1 MIDVK
6 KELNLE
12 ELEKATGGVDEMKYF
27 SHIVMPGETP
37 DGIAAEYGVS
47 LAVLMALNNLDAG
60 ALLEPDQLI
69 LVPDRDHR

>member
-12 ELEKATGGVDEMKYF
+12 ELEKATGGVDEMKYI

-37 DGIAAEYGVS
+37 ETIAAEYGVS
-47 LAVLMALNNLDAG
+47 LAVLMALNGLDAG

>member
-1 MIDVK
+1 MTDIK
-6 KELNLE
+6 KDISLE
-12 ELEKATGGVDEMKYF
+12 ELERVTGGLDEMKYF

-37 DGIAAEYGVS
+37 EAIAAEYGVS

-60 ALLEPDQLI
+60 ALLEPEQLI

>member
-27 SHIVMPGETP
+27 SHIVMPGKTP
-37 DGIAAEYGVS
+37 EAIAAEYGVS

>member
-1 MIDVK
+1 MTDIK
-6 KELNLE
+6 KDISLE
-12 ELEKATGGVDEMKYF
+12 ELERVTGGLDEMKYF
-27 SHIVMPGETP
+27 SHIVMPGETL

-47 LAVLMALNNLDAG
+47 LAVLMALNGLDAG